1 MSDGI
6 WLHAVARDLA
16 PGAIDDCEAVAGG
29 DLRTVSGADL
39 VAVVSPVDLDEF
51 GEDAL
56 RRNLEDLAWLDRI
69 ARAHHS
75 VVAALA
81 REHAVVPAGLAT
93 VYRDDAGLRTMLEQ
107 RRGDLDAVLERVGDR
122 AEWGVKAYAA
132 PETEAPPATPA
143 ASAHSAGPSGDRHT
157 AGDRANRPGTEAADS
172 GGAPGDR
179 RGAGDLADRP
189 GTAYLSRRR
198 ARLSAGE
205 VWRQRATDGAEA
217 TYAALAAGAAEAR
230 RHPPQDPRLTG
241 RTEPMVLNGAFLVD
255 RAGSDGFAGLV
266 AAEAARHP
274 ELHLELTGPW
284 PPYSF
289 AAAEETPP

>member
-6 WLHAVARDLA
+6 WLHAVARDLT

-29 DLRTVSGADL
+29 DLRTVGGADL

-107 RRGDLDAVLERVGDR
+107 RRGDLDAVLDRVGDR

-132 PETEAPPATPA
+132 PETEAPAAT
-143 ASAHSAGPSGDRHT
+143 SAGPSGDRH
-157 AGDRANRPGTEAADS
+157 
-172 GGAPGDR
+172 
-179 RGAGDLADRP
+179 GAGDLADRP

-205 VWRQRATDGAEA
+205 VWRQRAADGAEA
-217 TYAALAAGAAEAR
+217 TYTALAAGAAEAR

-289 AAAEETPP
+289 VAAQETPP